1 MGEISQCEINY
12 KTRALS
18 QVMMEM
24 MYKRYA
30 LSLSSTWLPYAH
42 KHITW
47 NLMAPA
53 LYEVTE
59 LI

>member
-18 QVMMEM
+18 QIMMEM
-24 MYKRYA
+24 MYKRCA
-30 LSLSSTWLPYAH
+30 LSLSSTWPPYAH
-42 KHITW
+42 IIW

-53 LYEVTE
+53 LYEATE